1 MVVSMFPAQALSLQ
15 NEPEESPDSLATSMD
30 SDLTES
36 GETVAQSDELSPD
49 EDDALSGNVAER
61 SEDANETGEEVNT
74 HLLTAQTQEQ
84 DADLS
89 SEAAQDFPETVSEEV
104 SFDNAALL
112 DATTYEISTV
122 AELVAI
128 SNDLAGLYY
137 LQNDLDLSSYGNWTP
152 IGEGTGTFSGLFD
165 GQGHTIRG
173 LTISD
178 ASYSN
183 SGLFGTVSGTVKN
196 LNVSGTISGAK
207 TAGGIVSVI
216 NGGTLDRCSFSGSV
230 AGENDVG
237 GLVGYVMNG
246 TVRNAYSTAKVT
258 NTNTST
264 SAENGC
270 GGLVGDLYGSGASAS
285 IISSYATGEVM
296 KTSTADGSGGLV
308 GYTHTYW
315 GGSTAITNC
324 YFDNYN
330 NSAADKGTYKTSSEM
345 KQKSTY
351 AGWDF
356 DDIWSISASVNNG
369 YPTLTHVPLTENTSV
384 SGVSLNKSRL
394 DLQIGNTGVLIATVR
409 PLNASNKNVRWET
422 SSGAV
427 ATISDGIVTAKGKGT
442 ATITVTTVDGGHQA
456 TCTVNVS
463 ESSGSNTGTGYKDV
477 QVPVR
482 EQNDTSVEQR
492 ILDQMNPNDLLADMS
507 FGNDTLRGPSIT
519 IHKKT
524 FYLFEMEMNANI
536 KITDKV
542 SIQVKVDNKKKTF
555 KVLLGYK
562 LLKGS
567 TAITGDPNSRD
578 EKHDFWD
585 SYTQAKSLYKLVSSK
600 NTSPSVIRSKFKQQ
614 YDRLQTFQTDMLVK
628 AEGSFSGYMELSYEK
643 GKLDFSEGGAILGI
657 KVNKTLS
664 HRISAFPA
672 AYATLKFELSAE
684 DKIVVSKGESKPL
697 LDMQFK
703 AGFNTAVGLGL
714 GKNTG
719 IYQAYVEGGLEGV
732 LELIATT
739 AGLRDA
745 STYPLSVTLSGSLYL
760 EYKAKGLILSAG
772 DTKKK
777 EIGKLGLYPR
787 LELLNAGD
795 YVAVSMSDFLA
806 TAKPITRDYLNSV
819 GEGASLLGVLDDYSY
834 SKENLYPYCEPTLIA
849 FPNGEMLMVWVD
861 DLGEKA
867 DNERT
872 TLVYSSYSAGKWSSV
887 SAIHENGAYNDHPV
901 LCQNGNSVYLI
912 WMRADSPAQG
922 DWDEMTMLQHMELCY
937 ATYDMSSKSFSSPV
951 VISDTNNTLAETDYS
966 IAANDNEVAVTWIQN
981 SENDL
986 FMSEGTNSI
995 YLRTFKNGAWGD
1007 IQTLLSTEQ
1016 QIASLKVTEGNNG
1029 WSAVYSLCDAE
1040 VESPDVVTYQRNN
1053 GDTSAKVL
1061 DQITES
1067 VSYVDGHSYYLR
1079 ESELYCDGNST
1090 GLTGVTNFNVVSND
1104 RGTVILALVP
1114 TGFTCE
1120 LFASYYNAGAKTWGD
1135 WIQMTAFEK
1144 YIRDY
1149 SAVLNEDGELVVALN
1164 LVDVDAD
1171 ATDGLYK
1178 NATLVVIKDME
1189 YRDMVMGDT
1198 ISYDDDA
1205 VVPGGELELSF
1216 EVTNNSRETLTG
1228 IAVELNVNG
1237 AKVTKNIECGIDP
1250 GMTETLFTTYVLPQS
1265 LNKFTLSL
1273 TGTPNYSASE
1283 NRTDNNSATVEIG
1296 FADLTIQASQPR
1308 RENGNWIVD
1317 LEVANQGYEAAESGK
1332 VTVHGGNVSGDA
1344 LSVLDVTALAV
1355 GAKTTVSYTLPES
1368 YTHSQDTD
1376 TMNALQFSLNSDT
1389 QERNYGNNEDR
1400 IVFGNLE
1407 SKWSVLKES
1416 NSTIKVTCS
1425 DTSIGG
1431 QFILG
1436 VYDENGKF
1444 LKAQIQSVSQSEV
1457 AFSITEA
1464 TADNVSVFWLDDDYR
1479 PLEAAV
1485 KYSLK

>member
-1 MVVSMFPAQALSLQ
+1 M
-15 NEPEESPDSLATSMD
+15 
-30 SDLTES
+30 
-36 GETVAQSDELSPD
+36 
-49 EDDALSGNVAER
+49 
-61 SEDANETGEEVNT
+61 
-74 HLLTAQTQEQ
+74 
-84 DADLS
+84 
-89 SEAAQDFPETVSEEV
+89 
-104 SFDNAALL
+104 
-112 DATTYEISTV
+112 
-122 AELVAI
+122 
-128 SNDLAGLYY
+128 
-137 LQNDLDLSSYGNWTP
+137 
-152 IGEGTGTFSGLFD
+152 
-165 GQGHTIRG
+165 
-173 LTISD
+173 TISD

-237 GLVGYVMNG
+237 GLVGYVMNGTVRNAYSTAKVTNTNTSTSAENGCGGLVGDLYGSGASASIISSYATGEVMKISTADGSGGLVGYTHTYWGGTVRVIASFYDATTTKMGDETRGFGLKSASLKQQSTFTGWDFANTWGIDASVNSGYPYLKLTGAYQTFSLEGAGTERSPYLVTTEAELAAIARGEITNAFTSYYRLENDIAITGTNWTPIDGNGMDAFSGVFDGDGHTISGVKIDFPAYDNEGLFGEVSGTVKNLNVSGTISNAKTAGGVAGFVNGGTLDCCSFSGSVAGENDVGGLVGYDMNG

-719 IYQAYVEGGLEGV
+719 IYQAYVEGGLEQ
-732 LELIATT
+732 
-739 AGLRDA
+739 
-745 STYPLSVTLSGSLYL
+745 
-760 EYKAKGLILSAG
+760 
-772 DTKKK
+772 
-777 EIGKLGLYPR
+777 
-787 LELLNAGD
+787 
-795 YVAVSMSDFLA
+795 
-806 TAKPITRDYLNSV
+806 
-819 GEGASLLGVLDDYSY
+819 
-834 SKENLYPYCEPTLIA
+834 C
-849 FPNGEMLMVWVD
+849 
-861 DLGEKA
+861 
-867 DNERT
+867 
-872 TLVYSSYSAGKWSSV
+872 
-887 SAIHENGAYNDHPV
+887 H
-901 LCQNGNSVYLI
+901 
-912 WMRADSPAQG
+912 
-922 DWDEMTMLQHMELCY
+922 
-937 ATYDMSSKSFSSPV
+937 
-951 VISDTNNTLAETDYS
+951 
-966 IAANDNEVAVTWIQN
+966 
-981 SENDL
+981 
-986 FMSEGTNSI
+986 
-995 YLRTFKNGAWGD
+995 
-1007 IQTLLSTEQ
+1007 
-1016 QIASLKVTEGNNG
+1016 
-1029 WSAVYSLCDAE
+1029 
-1040 VESPDVVTYQRNN
+1040 
-1053 GDTSAKVL
+1053 
-1061 DQITES
+1061 
-1067 VSYVDGHSYYLR
+1067 
-1079 ESELYCDGNST
+1079 
-1090 GLTGVTNFNVVSND
+1090 
-1104 RGTVILALVP
+1104 
-1114 TGFTCE
+1114 
-1120 LFASYYNAGAKTWGD
+1120 
-1135 WIQMTAFEK
+1135 
-1144 YIRDY
+1144 
-1149 SAVLNEDGELVVALN
+1149 
-1164 LVDVDAD
+1164 
-1171 ATDGLYK
+1171 
-1178 NATLVVIKDME
+1178 
-1189 YRDMVMGDT
+1189 
-1198 ISYDDDA
+1198 
-1205 VVPGGELELSF
+1205 
-1216 EVTNNSRETLTG
+1216 
-1228 IAVELNVNG
+1228 
-1237 AKVTKNIECGIDP
+1237 
-1250 GMTETLFTTYVLPQS
+1250 
-1265 LNKFTLSL
+1265 
-1273 TGTPNYSASE
+1273 
-1283 NRTDNNSATVEIG
+1283 
-1296 FADLTIQASQPR
+1296 
-1308 RENGNWIVD
+1308 
-1317 LEVANQGYEAAESGK
+1317 
-1332 VTVHGGNVSGDA
+1332 
-1344 LSVLDVTALAV
+1344 
-1355 GAKTTVSYTLPES
+1355 
-1368 YTHSQDTD
+1368 
-1376 TMNALQFSLNSDT
+1376 
-1389 QERNYGNNEDR
+1389 
-1400 IVFGNLE
+1400 
-1407 SKWSVLKES
+1407 
-1416 NSTIKVTCS
+1416 
-1425 DTSIGG
+1425 
-1431 QFILG
+1431 
-1436 VYDENGKF
+1436 
-1444 LKAQIQSVSQSEV
+1444 
-1457 AFSITEA
+1457 
-1464 TADNVSVFWLDDDYR
+1464 
-1479 PLEAAV
+1479 
-1485 KYSLK
+1485 